1 MIEEAVLLAGG
12 FGTRLRAV
20 VSDVPK
26 CLAPIAGRP
35 FLSYQLD
42 VLQRAGLRRVV
53 LATGYKSEMIEAA
66 IGTRHGQLDIGYSH
80 ETTPLGTG
88 GALWQALSQCRG
100 ERAFVLNGDTYVTP
114 DFTAMA
120 GAPPCDVLVAVV
132 SVPDCARYGSVKLDG
147 RRVVAFEEKG
157 RSGPG
162 LINSGAYLARRDLIT
177 RLPRTG
183 AFSLEHDVLETELH
197 HLAIEA
203 FVSDAPLIDIGTP
216 EDFTRAQT
224 LLPSWSENKL
234 T

>member
-1 MIEEAVLLAGG
+1 MIEEAVVLAGG

-35 FLSYQLD
+35 FLTYQLD
-42 VLQRAGLRRVV
+42 ILQRAGLRRVV

-66 IGTRHGQLDIGYSH
+66 IGAAHGKLTVSYSR

-88 GALWQALSQCRG
+88 GALWQALSCCHG
-100 ERAFVLNGDTYVTP
+100 ERVLVLNGDTYVAL
-114 DFTAMA
+114 DFTAMTE
-120 GAPPCDVLVAVV
+120 APACDVLVSVV
-132 SVPDCARYGSVKLDG
+132 SVPDCARYGSVKLDE
-147 RRVVAFEEKG
+147 RKIVTFEEKG

-162 LINSGAYLARRDLIT
+162 LINSGTYLVRRDLVA

-183 AFSLEHDVLETELH
+183 AFSLEHDILEAELH

-203 FVSDAPLIDIGTP
+203 FVSDVPLIDIGTP

-224 LLPSWSENKL
+224 ILPSWTGNN
-234 T
+234 